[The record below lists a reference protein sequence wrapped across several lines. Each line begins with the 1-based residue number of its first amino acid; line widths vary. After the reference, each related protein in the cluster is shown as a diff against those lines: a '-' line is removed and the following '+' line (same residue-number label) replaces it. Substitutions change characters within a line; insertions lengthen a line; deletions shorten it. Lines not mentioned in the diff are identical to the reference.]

1 MKSVF
6 TFFALLLVLNSFSQ
20 TTNEPAIDRH
30 NSEPVVIQPTVV
42 KVSDFDE
49 DLILPYAFI
58 DKTPSFVNCKYTT
71 ETENKACFHE
81 KLQEHIKKHLKY
93 PKAAKQNKVEAKAIV
108 QFEISKEGN
117 ITNLKTKIKATN
129 QDFYTLFE
137 EEAIRIISKLPKFI
151 PGEQK
156 GKIVAVKYASIIT
169 FSLTDK

>member
-6 TFFALLLVLNSFSQ
+6 TFFTFLVVLSSFSQ

-30 NSEPVVIQPTVV
+30 DFEPVLVQPTIA
-42 KVSDFDE
+42 KADDFDE
-49 DLILPYAFI
+49 DLLFPYAI
-58 DKTPSFVNCKYTT
+58 LDKTPTFANCKYTI
-71 ETENKACFHE
+71 EAENRACFQE

-93 PKAAKQNKVEAKAIV
+93 PKAAKENKVEAKAIV
-108 QFEISKEGN
+108 LFEISKEGK
-117 ITNLKTKIKATN
+117 ITNLRTKIKSTN

-156 GKIVAVKYASIIT
+156 GKIVTVSYASIIT
-169 FSLTDK
+169 FSLSDK